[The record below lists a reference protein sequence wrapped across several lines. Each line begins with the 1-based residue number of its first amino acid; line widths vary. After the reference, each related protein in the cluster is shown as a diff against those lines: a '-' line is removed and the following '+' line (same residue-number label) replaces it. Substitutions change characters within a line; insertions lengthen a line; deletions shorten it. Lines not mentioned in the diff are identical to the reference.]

1 MKPVHCDRHFEV
13 YTSDADA
20 LQHLK
25 ANALLCK
32 MQDIAN
38 EHASA
43 LNFGFDQMIEKCCA
57 WVLSRMK
64 VRFLKEVFWRD
75 QVILR
80 TWHKGTQGVF
90 SLRDFKVFDANDPE
104 KDLILATTSWLI
116 INLDTR
122 RMQRADQ
129 IIGEDVI
136 HTAKHEDAIAEV
148 CDKLIAPKELTP
160 AGAHKVHY
168 SDIDFNLHT
177 NNTKYVE
184 WSLDALDPDFLLKH
198 AIDEFQINFN
208 AESRLGDEVEL
219 WTGCF
224 DTNEHYVEGRLAGKN
239 VFQLLIKFKE

>member
-1 MKPVHCDRHFEV
+1 MHCDRHFEV

-43 LNFGFDQMIEKCCA
+43 LNFGFDQMIEKRCA
-57 WVLSRMK
+57 WVLSRLK
-64 VRFLKEVFWRD
+64 VRFLKEVCWRD
-75 QVILR
+75 QVVLR
-80 TWHKGTQGVF
+80 TWRKGAQGVF
-90 SLRDFKVFDANDPE
+90 SLRDFKVFDPQQPDN
-104 KDLILATTSWLI
+104 DLILATTSWLI

-129 IIGEDVI
+129 IIGPDIIE
-136 HTAKHEDAIAEV
+136 TAKTEHAIAEV
-148 CDKLIAPKELTP
+148 CDKLTPPAELLP
-160 AGAHKVHY
+160 AGTHKVHY

-184 WSLDALDPDFLLKH
+184 WSLDALDPDYLLHH

-208 AESRLGDEVEL
+208 AESRLNDEVEL
-219 WTGCF
+219 WTGSF
-224 DTNEHYVEGRLAGKN
+224 SKNEHYVEGRLAGKN
-239 VFQLLIKFKE
+239 VFQLLVKFKA